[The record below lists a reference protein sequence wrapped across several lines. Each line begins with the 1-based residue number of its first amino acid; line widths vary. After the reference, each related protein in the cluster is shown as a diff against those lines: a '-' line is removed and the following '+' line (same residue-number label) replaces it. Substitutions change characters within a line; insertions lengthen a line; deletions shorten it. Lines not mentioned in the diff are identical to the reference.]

1 MRFLICLLGAASL
14 CAAEVPVSE
23 QAAVKRVYGHLL
35 IRDRIS
41 ALLEAKQALELFPES
56 KSLQTSYIRALC
68 ENGNEI
74 EAWQQWDKNVKL
86 FQDPQPDRHLLEIL
100 AWGVLNKGDASTQL
114 SIRLTSLLGAAFT
127 HDAKAVPLLVAQ
139 LRSSNAMLRS
149 IAVKLSASYG
159 DAPLRDEIARL
170 LKEEKVW
177 YVRLDVIQAI
187 GHLRIDE
194 LRPELKEIVGN
205 PKTLA
210 EEKAAAIVSL
220 VSMYDSIDRQELVR
234 LSRSDRAGLRQLACE
249 VVCHLNQEEHLD
261 LIAPLLRD
269 ASPDVRLSA
278 LNVFGLMRIKQVGNV
293 PAIDLIAG
301 NLEDSSP
308 AVAITA
314 AWCAL
319 LADPKVG
326 EKKIEQW
333 LEHENIDYVRQA
345 SAALSVSGKYGQ
357 KLAAK
362 KIKSLKDPYARVNLA
377 LGLIGQRAQVKQ
389 CCQVLYD
396 TFFAEDKVLWMWD
409 SSFNP
414 LFRSLAPSRVSHIE
428 QIPHYPMVV
437 DQMTRLE
444 ILSVLSIVRF
454 PKAQD
459 AVKGF
464 LQNQTWGVTGAAAAT
479 LLQEGD
485 EDDLTAVRGLLN
497 DADEKIRVQAALIL
511 AMVGNDPAA
520 VKVLQDAYPH
530 VDREMKVH
538 ILEALA
544 HVGDAQ
550 SIPFLM
556 EILKEPFQIL
566 RVVAASALIQ
576 CLYH

>member
-1 MRFLICLLGAASL
+1 MADDMT
-14 CAAEVPVSE
+14 E
-23 QAAVKRVYGHLL
+23 QVAVKRVYDHLL
-35 IRDRIS
+35 IRDKIS
-41 ALLEAKQALELFPES
+41 AVLEAKQALELFPES
-56 KSLQTSYIRALC
+56 KSLQASYIRALC
-68 ENGNEI
+68 ESGNEI
-74 EAWQQWDKNVKL
+74 EAWEQWERKAKIL
-86 FQDPQPDRHLLEIL
+86 QGPQPDRQMLEML
-100 AWGVLNKGDASTQL
+100 AWGVLNKADGSNQL
-114 SIRLTSLLGAAFT
+114 SIRLTALLGAAFT
-127 HDAKAVPLLVAQ
+127 HDAKAVPLLCAH

-149 IAVKLSASYG
+149 IAVKLAASYG
-159 DAPLRDEIARL
+159 DALLRDEISRL

-177 YVRLDVIQAI
+177 YVRLNVIQAI
-187 GHLRIDE
+187 GHLRIEE
-194 LRPELKEIVGN
+194 LRPHLKEIVGN

-220 VSMYDSIDRQELVR
+220 VSMYDAIDREEIVR
-234 LSRSDRAGLRQLACE
+234 LARSDRAGLRQLACE
-249 VVCHLNQEEHLD
+249 VVCHLNGHEHIA
-261 LIAPLLRD
+261 LIAPLLQD

-278 LNVFGLMRIKQVGNV
+278 LNAFGLMRVTEVGGV
-293 PAIDLIAG
+293 PAIKLIAG
-301 NLEDSSP
+301 NLNDSSP

-319 LADPKVG
+319 LTDPAVG
-326 EKKIEQW
+326 EKKLEEW
-333 LEHENIDYVRQA
+333 LDHENADYVRQA
-345 SAALSVSGKYGQ
+345 SAALSVSGTYGL
-357 KLAAK
+357 KLSSK
-362 KIKSLKDPYARVNLA
+362 KIKTLKDPYAKVNLA
-377 LGLIGQRAQVKQ
+377 LGLIGQRTHVKQ
-389 CCQVLYD
+389 SCQILYD
-396 TFFAEDKVLWMWD
+396 AFFEKNQVLWMWD

-459 AVKGF
+459 AVKSF

-485 EDDLTAVRGLLN
+485 DDDLTAVRGLLN

-511 AMVGNDPAA
+511 AMVGGDPAA
-520 VKVLQDAYPH
+520 VKVLQEAYPH

-550 SIPFLM
+550 SIPFLT

>member
-1 MRFLICLLGAASL
+1 MKFFTYSL
-14 CAAEVPVSE
+14 CFVLTASSLYGVSE
-23 QAAVKRVYGHLL
+23 ETAVKRVYDHLL

-41 ALLEAKQALELFPES
+41 AVLEAKQGLELFPES
-56 KSLQTSYIRALC
+56 RALQVSYIRALC
-68 ENGNEI
+68 ENGDET
-74 EAWQQWDKNVKL
+74 EAWEQWQKNAKL
-86 FQDPQPDRHLLEIL
+86 FQDPLPDRHLLEIL
-100 AWGVLNKGDASTQL
+100 AWGVLNKGDTSSQL

-127 HDAKAVPLLVAQ
+127 HDAKAIPLLVAQ

-149 IAVKLSASYG
+149 IAIKLSASYG
-159 DAPLRDEIARL
+159 DAPLQDEIARL

-187 GHLRIDE
+187 GHLRMDH

-210 EEKAAAIVSL
+210 EEKVSAIISL
-220 VSMYDSIDRQELVR
+220 VSMYDTIDRNELVR
-234 LSRSDRAGLRQLACE
+234 LARSDRAGLRQLACE
-249 VVCHLNQEEHLD
+249 VVCHLNGYEHLD
-261 LIAPLLRD
+261 LIVPLLRD
-269 ASPDVRLSA
+269 TSSDVRLSA
-278 LNVFGLMRIKQVGNV
+278 LNVIGLMRVKQVGGIPV
-293 PAIDLIAG
+293 IDLIAG
-301 NLEDSSP
+301 NLNDSAP

-319 LADPKVG
+319 LSEPKIG
-326 EKKIEQW
+326 EKELGRW
-333 LEHENIDYVRQA
+333 LDHENIDYVRQA
-345 SAALSVSGKYGQ
+345 TAALSVSGKYGL
-357 KLAAK
+357 KLALK
-362 KIKSLKDPYARVNLA
+362 KIKTLQDPYAKVNLA
-377 LGLIGQRAQVKQ
+377 LGLIGQRVQVKQ
-389 CCQVLYD
+389 SCQILYD
-396 TFFAEDKVLWMWD
+396 VFFSEKDTLWMWD
-409 SSFNP
+409 PSFNP
-414 LFRSLAPSRVSHIE
+414 LFRSLAPSRVSHVE

-444 ILSVLSIVRF
+444 VLSVLSILRY
-454 PKAQD
+454 PKAQQ

-485 EDDLTAVRGLLN
+485 EEDLTAVRGLLG
-497 DADEKIRVQAALIL
+497 DSDEKIRVQAALIL
-511 AMVGNDPAA
+511 AIVGGDPAA
-520 VKVLQDAYPH
+520 VKVLQEAYQH

>member
-1 MRFLICLLGAASL
+1 MRMILCLLGAASL
-14 CAAEVPVSE
+14 CATESNVSE
-23 QAAVKRVYGHLL
+23 QAAVKRVYAHLL
-35 IRDRIS
+35 IQDKMS
-41 ALLEAKQALELFPES
+41 AVLEAKQALELFPES
-56 KSLQTSYIRALC
+56 KSLQASYIRALC
-68 ENGNEI
+68 ENGDET
-74 EAWQQWDKNVKL
+74 EAWLHWEKNAKL
-86 FQDPQPDRHLLEIL
+86 FQDPLPDRYLLEIL
-100 AWGVLNKGDASTQL
+100 AWGVLNKGDASSQL

-127 HDAKAVPLLVAQ
+127 HDAKAVPLLLEQ

-177 YVRLDVIQAI
+177 YVRLEVIQAI

-194 LRPELKEIVGN
+194 LRAELKEIVGN

-220 VSMYDSIDRQELVR
+220 VGMYDAIDRQELVR
-234 LSRSDRAGLRQLACE
+234 LSNSNRAGLRQLACE
-249 VVCHLNQEEHLD
+249 VVCHLNQQEHLD
-261 LIAPLLRD
+261 LIVPLLRD
-269 ASPDVRLSA
+269 SSPDVRLSA
-278 LNVFGLMRIKQVGNV
+278 LNVFGLMRVKQIGNV
-293 PAIDLIAG
+293 PAIDLIRG

-319 LADPKVG
+319 LTDPTVG

-333 LEHENIDYVRQA
+333 LDHENIDYVRQA
-345 SAALSVSGKYGQ
+345 AAALSVSGKYGQ
-357 KLAAK
+357 KLALEK
-362 KIKSLKDPYARVNLA
+362 MKSLQDPYVRVNLA
-377 LGLIGQRAQVKQ
+377 LGLIGQRSQVKQ
-389 CCQVLYD
+389 CCQILYD
-396 TFFAEDKVLWMWD
+396 TFFAEDQVLWMWD

-444 ILSVLSIVRF
+444 ILSVLSIVRY

-485 EDDLTAVRGLLN
+485 DDDLIAVRGLLN

-511 AMVGNDPAA
+511 GMVGGDPAA
-520 VKVLQDAYPH
+520 VKVLQEAYPY